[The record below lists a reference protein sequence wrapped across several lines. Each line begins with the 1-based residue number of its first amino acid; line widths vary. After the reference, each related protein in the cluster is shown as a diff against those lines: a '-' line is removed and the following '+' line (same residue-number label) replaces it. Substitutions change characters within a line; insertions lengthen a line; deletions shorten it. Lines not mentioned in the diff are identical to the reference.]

1 MVNGWN
7 WWEVLAD
14 LKRKYY
20 VDFTTKGRKS
30 GEDRRLEIKFHIFDD
45 KVCIAG
51 LRGKK
56 DWYANLVVD
65 ANFTLHLRSE
75 EPADIEPVEAD
86 VPVQARLI
94 TDDAER
100 RKLFPLVIES
110 YASDE
115 LTMEHIDEYIETGHI
130 IEVQA
135 R

>member
-1 MVNGWN
+1 MDAN
-7 WWEVLAD
+7 VLNALEQD
-14 LKRKYY
+14 KL

-30 GEDRRLEIKFHIFDD
+30 GEERRLEIRHHVFDG
-45 KVCIAG
+45 KVYIAG

-56 DWYANLVVD
+56 GWYANLVGD
-65 ANFTLHLRSE
+65 ANFTLH
-75 EPADIEPVEAD
+75 VKQTMKAD
-86 VPVQARLI
+86 VLVKARII

-110 YASDE
+110 YASNE

-130 IEVQA
+130 IEVQD